1 MLQKYEQLDIEL
13 KSLLKKRLSAG
24 EHLLEKDRNYQFAL
38 DQFHKEKEDVER
50 LEKQS
55 LSTFVQNILG
65 TYDEK
70 LEKEKK
76 EEVQAKI
83 ELDRAATLLEGAHE
97 LLDILDEEI
106 LRREEE
112 LNLLREDL
120 MRTNSFFKE
129 KVTQQEKE
137 LLKLKQEEKEIKEAI
152 TAGEYVLDE
161 IDGVLKELDSAN
173 SMATWDMFTDNFFI
187 DLMKYDKIDNAEKE
201 LAYLER
207 ALDRYQKELKD
218 VDLETSLAYEE
229 LSQMSR
235 AFDIFFDNIFSDW
248 NTRDTIRRN
257 IVMLENM
264 INEVEDVQNI
274 LIDRESKII
283 KNIQL
288 SGGF

>member
-13 KSLLKKRLSAG
+13 KSLLKKRLTAAD
-24 EHLLEKDRNYQFAL
+24 HLLEKYRNYEFAL
-38 DQFHKEKEDVER
+38 DQFHKEKKDVAR

-76 EEVQAKI
+76 EEVNAKV
-83 ELDRAATLLEGAHE
+83 ELDRAATLLESAHE
-97 LLDILDEEI
+97 LLDILDEEVF
-106 LRREEE
+106 RREEE

-120 MRTNSFFKE
+120 MQSNPSFRE
-129 KVTQQEKE
+129 QVTKQEKE
-137 LLKLKQEEKEIKEAI
+137 KLELEQEEKEINEAI
-152 TAGEYVLDE
+152 EAGERVLDE
-161 IDGVLKELDSAN
+161 INGVLKELDSAN
-173 SMATWDMFTDNFFI
+173 SMATWDMFTDSFFI
-187 DLMKYDKIDNAEKE
+187 DLMKYDKIDKAEKE

-207 ALDRYQKELKD
+207 ALERYQKELKD

-257 IVMLENM
+257 IAMLEDMN
-264 INEVEDVQNI
+264 NEVDDVQNI
-274 LIDRESKII
+274 LRKRKSETI
-283 KNIQL
+283 KKIQL
-288 SGGF
+288 LG

>member
-13 KSLLKKRLSAG
+13 KSLLKKRLTAAD
-24 EHLLEKDRNYQFAL
+24 HLLEKYRNYEFAL
-38 DQFHKEKEDVER
+38 DQFHKEKKDVAR

-55 LSTFVQNILG
+55 LSIFVQNILG

-76 EEVQAKI
+76 EEVNAKV
-83 ELDRAATLLEGAHE
+83 ELDRAATLLESAHE
-97 LLDILDEEI
+97 LLDILDEEVF
-106 LRREEE
+106 RREEE

-120 MRTNSFFKE
+120 MQSNPSFRE
-129 KVTQQEKE
+129 QVTKQEKE
-137 LLKLKQEEKEIKEAI
+137 KLELEQEEKEINEAI
-152 TAGEYVLDE
+152 EAGERVLDE
-161 IDGVLKELDSAN
+161 INGVLKELDSAN
-173 SMATWDMFTDNFFI
+173 SMATWDMFTDSFFI
-187 DLMKYDKIDNAEKE
+187 DLMKYDKIDKAEKE

-207 ALDRYQKELKD
+207 ALERYQKELKD

-257 IVMLENM
+257 IAMLEDMN
-264 INEVEDVQNI
+264 NEVDDVQNI
-274 LIDRESKII
+274 LRKRKSETI
-283 KNIQL
+283 KKIQL
-288 SGGF
+288 LG

>member
-13 KSLLKKRLSAG
+13 KSLLKKRLTAAD
-24 EHLLEKDRNYQFAL
+24 HLLEKYRNYEFAL
-38 DQFHKEKEDVER
+38 DQFHKEKKDVAR

-76 EEVQAKI
+76 EEVNAKV
-83 ELDRAATLLEGAHE
+83 ELDRAATLLESAHE
-97 LLDILDEEI
+97 LLDILDEEVF
-106 LRREEE
+106 RREEE

-120 MRTNSFFKE
+120 MQSNPSFRE
-129 KVTQQEKE
+129 QVTKQEKE
-137 LLKLKQEEKEIKEAI
+137 KLELEQEEKEINEAI
-152 TAGEYVLDE
+152 EAGERVLDE
-161 IDGVLKELDSAN
+161 INGVLKELDSAN
-173 SMATWDMFTDNFFI
+173 SMATWDMFTDSFFI
-187 DLMKYDKIDNAEKE
+187 DLMKYDKIDKAEKE

-207 ALDRYQKELKD
+207 ALERYQKELKD

-257 IVMLENM
+257 IAMLEDMN
-264 INEVEDVQNI
+264 NEVDDVQNI
-274 LIDRESKII
+274 LRKRKNETI
-283 KNIQL
+283 KKIQL
-288 SGGF
+288 LG

>member
-13 KSLLKKRLSAG
+13 KSLLKKRLTAAD
-24 EHLLEKDRNYQFAL
+24 HLLEKYRNYEFAL
-38 DQFHKEKEDVER
+38 DQFHKEKKDVAR

-76 EEVQAKI
+76 EEVNAKV
-83 ELDRAATLLEGAHE
+83 ELDRAATLLESAHE
-97 LLDILDEEI
+97 LLDILDEEVF
-106 LRREEE
+106 RREEE

-120 MRTNSFFKE
+120 MQSNPSFRE
-129 KVTQQEKE
+129 QVTKQEKE
-137 LLKLKQEEKEIKEAI
+137 KLELEQEEKEINEAI
-152 TAGEYVLDE
+152 EAGERVLDE
-161 IDGVLKELDSAN
+161 INGVLKELDSAN
-173 SMATWDMFTDNFFI
+173 SMATWDMFTDSFFI
-187 DLMKYDKIDNAEKE
+187 DLMKYDKIDKAEKE

-207 ALDRYQKELKD
+207 ALERYQKELKD

-257 IVMLENM
+257 IAMLEDMN
-264 INEVEDVQNI
+264 NEVDDVQNI
-274 LIDRESKII
+274 LRKRKSETLK
-283 KNIQL
+283 KIQL
-288 SGGF
+288 LG

>member
-13 KSLLKKRLSAG
+13 KSLLKKRLTAAD
-24 EHLLEKDRNYQFAL
+24 HLLEKYRNYEFAL
-38 DQFHKEKEDVER
+38 DQFHKEKKDVAR

-76 EEVQAKI
+76 EEVNAKV
-83 ELDRAATLLEGAHE
+83 ELDRAATLLESAHE
-97 LLDILDEEI
+97 LLDILDEEVF
-106 LRREEE
+106 RREEE

-120 MRTNSFFKE
+120 MQSNPSIRE
-129 KVTQQEKE
+129 QVTKQEKE
-137 LLKLKQEEKEIKEAI
+137 KLELEQEEKEINEAI
-152 TAGEYVLDE
+152 EAGERVLDE
-161 IDGVLKELDSAN
+161 INGVLKELDSAN
-173 SMATWDMFTDNFFI
+173 SMATWDMFTDSFFI
-187 DLMKYDKIDNAEKE
+187 DLMKYDKIDKAEKE

-207 ALDRYQKELKD
+207 ALERYQKELKD

-257 IVMLENM
+257 IAMLEDMN
-264 INEVEDVQNI
+264 NEVDDVQNI
-274 LIDRESKII
+274 LRKRKSETI
-283 KNIQL
+283 KKIQL
-288 SGGF
+288 LG

>member
-13 KSLLKKRLSAG
+13 KSLLKKRLTAAD
-24 EHLLEKDRNYQFAL
+24 HLLEKYRNYEFAL
-38 DQFHKEKEDVER
+38 DQFHKEKKDVAR

-70 LEKEKK
+70 LDKEKK
-76 EEVQAKI
+76 EEVNAKV
-83 ELDRAATLLEGAHE
+83 ELDRAATLLESAHE
-97 LLDILDEEI
+97 LLDILDEEVF
-106 LRREEE
+106 RREEE

-120 MRTNSFFKE
+120 MQSNPSFRE
-129 KVTQQEKE
+129 QVTKQEKE
-137 LLKLKQEEKEIKEAI
+137 KLELEQEEKEINEAI
-152 TAGEYVLDE
+152 EAGERVLDE
-161 IDGVLKELDSAN
+161 INGVLKELDSAN
-173 SMATWDMFTDNFFI
+173 SMATWDMFTDSFFI
-187 DLMKYDKIDNAEKE
+187 DLMKYDKIDKAEKE

-207 ALDRYQKELKD
+207 ALERYQKELKD

-257 IVMLENM
+257 IAMLEDMN
-264 INEVEDVQNI
+264 NEVDDVQNI
-274 LIDRESKII
+274 LRKRKSETI
-283 KNIQL
+283 KKIQL
-288 SGGF
+288 LG

>member
-13 KSLLKKRLSAG
+13 KSLLKKKLTAAER
-24 EHLLEKDRNYQFAL
+24 LLEKDRNYQFAL

-55 LSTFVQNILG
+55 LSTFVQNMLG

-76 EEVQAKI
+76 EEIQAKV
-83 ELDRAATLLEGAHE
+83 ELDRTATLLEDAHE
-97 LLDILDEEI
+97 LLDILDAEI

-112 LNLLREDL
+112 LSLLREEL
-120 MRTNSFFKE
+120 IRTNPSFKE
-129 KVTQQEKE
+129 QISQQDKE
-137 LLKLKQEEKEIKEAI
+137 WAELKQEEKEVKEAI
-152 TAGEYVLDE
+152 EAGEQVLDE

-173 SMATWDMFTDNFFI
+173 SMATWDMFTDSFFI
-187 DLMKYDKIDNAEKE
+187 DLMKYDKIDKAEKE

-207 ALDRYQKELKD
+207 ALERYQKELKD
-218 VDLETSLAYEE
+218 VNLETSLAYEE

-257 IVMLENM
+257 IAMLEDM
-264 INEVEDVQNI
+264 SNEVEDVQNI
-274 LIDRESKII
+274 LYNRESEII
-283 KNIQL
+283 SKIQL
-288 SGGF
+288 AGGF

>member
-13 KSLLKKRLSAG
+13 KSLLKKRLTAAD
-24 EHLLEKDRNYQFAL
+24 HLLEKYRNYEFAL
-38 DQFHKEKEDVER
+38 DQFHKEKKDVAR

-76 EEVQAKI
+76 EEVNAKV
-83 ELDRAATLLEGAHE
+83 ELDRAATLLESAHE
-97 LLDILDEEI
+97 LLDILDEEVF
-106 LRREEE
+106 RREEE

-120 MRTNSFFKE
+120 MQSNPSFRE
-129 KVTQQEKE
+129 QVTKQEKE
-137 LLKLKQEEKEIKEAI
+137 KLELEQEEKEINEAI
-152 TAGEYVLDE
+152 EAGERVLDE
-161 IDGVLKELDSAN
+161 INGVLKELDSAN
-173 SMATWDMFTDNFFI
+173 SMATWDMFTDSFFI
-187 DLMKYDKIDNAEKE
+187 DLMKYDKIDKAEKE

-207 ALDRYQKELKD
+207 ALERYQKELKD

-257 IVMLENM
+257 ITMLEDMN
-264 INEVEDVQNI
+264 NEVDDVQNI
-274 LIDRESKII
+274 LRKRKSETI
-283 KNIQL
+283 KKIQL
-288 SGGF
+288 LG

>member
-13 KSLLKKRLSAG
+13 KSLLKKRSTAA
-24 EHLLEKDRNYQFAL
+24 EHLLEKDRNYEFAL
-38 DQFHKEKEDVER
+38 DQFHKEKEDVAQ

-76 EEVQAKI
+76 EEVNAKV
-83 ELDRAATLLEGAHE
+83 ELDRAATLLESAHE
-97 LLDILDEEI
+97 LLDILDEEVF
-106 LRREEE
+106 RREEE

-120 MRTNSFFKE
+120 MQSNPSFRE
-129 KVTQQEKE
+129 QVTKQEKE
-137 LLKLKQEEKEIKEAI
+137 KLELEQEEKEINEAI
-152 TAGEYVLDE
+152 EAGERVLDE
-161 IDGVLKELDSAN
+161 INGVLKELDSAN
-173 SMATWDMFTDNFFI
+173 SMATWDMFTDSFFI
-187 DLMKYDKIDNAEKE
+187 DLMKYDKIDKAEKE

-207 ALDRYQKELKD
+207 ALERYQKELKD

-257 IVMLENM
+257 IAMLEDMN
-264 INEVEDVQNI
+264 NEVDDVQNI
-274 LIDRESKII
+274 LRKRKSETI
-283 KNIQL
+283 KKIQL
-288 SGGF
+288 LG

>member
-13 KSLLKKRLSAG
+13 KSLLKKRLTAAD
-24 EHLLEKDRNYQFAL
+24 HLLEKYRNYEFAL
-38 DQFHKEKEDVER
+38 DQFHKEKKDVAR

-76 EEVQAKI
+76 EEVNAKV
-83 ELDRAATLLEGAHE
+83 ELDRAATLLESAHE
-97 LLDILDEEI
+97 LLDILDEEVF
-106 LRREEE
+106 RREVE

-120 MRTNSFFKE
+120 MQSNPSFRE
-129 KVTQQEKE
+129 QVTKQEKE
-137 LLKLKQEEKEIKEAI
+137 KLELEQEEKEINEAI
-152 TAGEYVLDE
+152 EAGERVLDE
-161 IDGVLKELDSAN
+161 INGVLKELDSAN
-173 SMATWDMFTDNFFI
+173 SMATWDMFTDSFFI
-187 DLMKYDKIDNAEKE
+187 DLMKYDKIDKAEKE

-207 ALDRYQKELKD
+207 ALERYQKELKD

-257 IVMLENM
+257 IAMLEDMN
-264 INEVEDVQNI
+264 NEVDDVQNI
-274 LIDRESKII
+274 LRKRKSETI
-283 KNIQL
+283 KKIQL
-288 SGGF
+288 LG

>member
-13 KSLLKKRLSAG
+13 KSLLKKRLTAAD
-24 EHLLEKDRNYQFAL
+24 HLLEKYRNYEFAL
-38 DQFHKEKEDVER
+38 DQFHKEKKDVAR

-76 EEVQAKI
+76 EEVNAKV
-83 ELDRAATLLEGAHE
+83 ELDRAATLLESAHE
-97 LLDILDEEI
+97 LLDILDEEVF
-106 LRREEE
+106 RREEE

-120 MRTNSFFKE
+120 MQSNPSFRE
-129 KVTQQEKE
+129 QVTKQEKE
-137 LLKLKQEEKEIKEAI
+137 KLELEQEEKEINEAI
-152 TAGEYVLDE
+152 EAGERVLDE
-161 IDGVLKELDSAN
+161 INGVLKELDSAN
-173 SMATWDMFTDNFFI
+173 SMATWDMFTDSFFI
-187 DLMKYDKIDNAEKE
+187 DLMKYDKIDKAEKE
-201 LAYLER
+201 LAYFER
-207 ALDRYQKELKD
+207 ALERYQKELKD

-257 IVMLENM
+257 IAMLEDMN
-264 INEVEDVQNI
+264 NEVDDVQNI
-274 LIDRESKII
+274 LRKRKSETI
-283 KNIQL
+283 KKIQL
-288 SGGF
+288 LG

>member
-13 KSLLKKRLSAG
+13 KSLLKKRLTAAD
-24 EHLLEKDRNYQFAL
+24 HLLEKYRNYEFAL
-38 DQFHKEKEDVER
+38 DQFHKEKKDVAR

-76 EEVQAKI
+76 EEVNAKV
-83 ELDRAATLLEGAHE
+83 ELDRAATLLESAHE
-97 LLDILDEEI
+97 LLDILDEEVF
-106 LRREEE
+106 RREEE

-120 MRTNSFFKE
+120 MQSNPSFRE
-129 KVTQQEKE
+129 QVTKQEKE
-137 LLKLKQEEKEIKEAI
+137 KLELEQEEKEINEAI
-152 TAGEYVLDE
+152 EAGERVLDE
-161 IDGVLKELDSAN
+161 INGVLKKLDSAN
-173 SMATWDMFTDNFFI
+173 SMATWDMFTDSFFI
-187 DLMKYDKIDNAEKE
+187 DLMKYDKIDKAEKE

-207 ALDRYQKELKD
+207 ALERYQKELKD

-257 IVMLENM
+257 IAMLEDMN
-264 INEVEDVQNI
+264 NEVDDVQNI
-274 LIDRESKII
+274 LRKRKSETI
-283 KNIQL
+283 KKIQL
-288 SGGF
+288 LG

>member
-13 KSLLKKRLSAG
+13 KSLLKKKLTAAER
-24 EHLLEKDRNYQFAL
+24 LLEKDRNYQFAL

-55 LSTFVQNILG
+55 LSTFVQNMLG
-65 TYDEK
+65 TYDDK

-76 EEVQAKI
+76 EEIQAKV
-83 ELDRAATLLEGAHE
+83 ELDRTATLLEDAHE
-97 LLDILDEEI
+97 LLDILDAEI

-112 LNLLREDL
+112 LSLLREEL
-120 MRTNSFFKE
+120 IRTNPSFKE
-129 KVTQQEKE
+129 QISQQDKE
-137 LLKLKQEEKEIKEAI
+137 WAELKQEEKEVKEAI
-152 TAGEYVLDE
+152 EAGEQVLDE

-173 SMATWDMFTDNFFI
+173 SMATWDMFTDSFFI
-187 DLMKYDKIDNAEKE
+187 DLMKYDKIDKAEKE

-207 ALDRYQKELKD
+207 ALERYQKELKD
-218 VDLETSLAYEE
+218 VNLETSLAYEE

-257 IVMLENM
+257 IAMLEDM
-264 INEVEDVQNI
+264 SNEVEDVQNI
-274 LIDRESKII
+274 LYNRESEII
-283 KNIQL
+283 SKIQL
-288 SGGF
+288 AGGF